1 MLAALLALATLT
13 VRVADADLTP
23 PEPLPLGG
31 YTERRSAPFEPGGP
45 GLIARTLVLESGGRR
60 LAWVAVETLTI
71 PESLVARVRQAAPPG
86 TDVVLSATHTHCA
99 PDSQMLNERMTLPV
113 PGIATF
119 RAKWLD
125 WYADRIAQGVRAALA
140 SPARPVGSLR
150 ARMAQTEG
158 LNRARRQGDEP
169 DSAACRIE
177 AEPGVLFDVFAA
189 HPVLLGP
196 EHLKLD
202 PEWPGRLMR
211 RSGGLA
217 LVGALG
223 DVSPVPPAGPE
234 LERPARF
241 AEALAKALESS
252 PAREV
257 GSDAAWTFEPI
268 PLGKPEPQPEF
279 ASANKVPE
287 ALAKLAVARFAP
299 PQAEVTLLRLGRAL
313 IVGVPGEPTSAV
325 GRRLR
330 EAAAKK
336 GYDPVLVASHV
347 GGWIGYILTP
357 EEYREG
363 GYEATLAFH
372 GPRLSERLLGAVER
386 GLQRMSQMR

>member
-1 MLAALLALATLT
+1 MTALLLALATLT

-31 YTERRSAPFEPGGP
+31 YTERRSAPFEAGGP
-45 GLIARTLVLESGGRR
+45 GLVARTLVLEAGGRR

-71 PESLVARVRQAAPPG
+71 PESLVSRVRKAAPTG

-99 PDSQMLNERMTLPV
+99 PDSQMLNERMTIPV
-113 PGIATF
+113 PGIATY
-119 RAKWLD
+119 RSKWLD
-125 WYADRIAQGVRAALA
+125 WYADRISQGIRAAME
-140 SPARPVGSLR
+140 SEPRPVGSLR
-150 ARMAQTEG
+150 ARLARTEG
-158 LNRARRQGDEP
+158 MNRARRQGEEP
-169 DSAACRIE
+169 DRTACRIE

-196 EHLKLD
+196 SHLKTD
-202 PEWPGRLMR
+202 PEWTGRLMR

-223 DVSPVPPAGPE
+223 DVSPVPPEGPE
-234 LERPARF
+234 DERPARY
-241 AEALAKALESS
+241 AEALAAALERS
-252 PAREV
+252 PARPIGNE
-257 GSDAAWTFEPI
+257 AEWTFEPI
-268 PLGKPEPQPEF
+268 ALGRPEPHPEF
-279 ASANKVPE
+279 STANKVPD
-287 ALAKLAVARFAP
+287 ALARLVVARFAP

-313 IVGVPGEPTSAV
+313 IVGVPGEPTTAV

-330 EAAAKK
+330 EAAARK

-372 GPRLSERLLGAVER
+372 GPALSDRLLQAVER
-386 GLQRMSQMR
+386 GLQRMSQIR